1 MFTILKCGAQGV
13 QEHRV
18 HNTTFEVREHYCF
31 MSNDH
36 FNLAK
41 VMEGP
46 CCGQRAFGIGSNK
59 EKITRACRIA
69 LAVHGV
75 GRAVAN
81 APSSLAPLLAIVG
94 NEFSREFASESDSNH
109 TMMALRTTQ
118 FGVQAHGEVVR
129 PNTSKTGGMIGKI
142 NRIGRTSRTGRVLGQ
157 NSCMFECLFS
167 GH

>member
-109 TMMALRTTQ
+109 TIWCASSWRSCETQ
-118 FGVQAHGEVVR
+118 HI
-129 PNTSKTGGMIGKI
+129 K
-142 NRIGRTSRTGRVLGQ
+142 NR
-157 NSCMFECLFS
+157 
-167 GH
+167 GHDWEDQQDWQD